1 MGVGRAQGRASL
13 VAILA
18 LPRAAQRQQVADEI
32 TLLNDW
38 LARRDAQDDAAKDAF
53 AAGLPGA
60 YATFVAGL
68 PDPPVDQTP

>member
-1 MGVGRAQGRASL
+1 MGVGRVQGRASM

-18 LPRAAQRQQVADEI
+18 LPRAQQRQQVQDEI
-32 TLLNDW
+32 DLLQGW
-38 LARRDAQDDAAKDAF
+38 LIRRVAQDDAAPDGF

-60 YATFVAGL
+60 FATFVAAL